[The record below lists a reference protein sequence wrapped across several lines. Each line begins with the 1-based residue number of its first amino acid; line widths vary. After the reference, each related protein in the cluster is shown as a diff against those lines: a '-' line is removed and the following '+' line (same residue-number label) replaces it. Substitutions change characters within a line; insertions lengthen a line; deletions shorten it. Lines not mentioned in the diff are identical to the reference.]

1 MTVIWYNWHKGK
13 ATIVG
18 LNFIYDHKEEINMS
32 LTLKRVI
39 SLLLCII
46 ILLPTLVACGQQTEN
61 PSDTDNKQSGDS
73 GDANNTE
80 VSETETT
87 DPVQDALD
95 RLTADVDWGGK
106 DFGMLYVN
114 DIGGYVEE
122 VEATA
127 DSGDSSS
134 SGVIN
139 DAVFERNTLFEEYC
153 KLNFVLIPVS
163 SGMVSTSLK
172 SEVQTGTGDFHL
184 ITQTMT
190 GSADSAISG
199 YLHNFM
205 DLDIDYETPWWDAGT
220 LDFAL
225 CGQVFFMDGPFNIVD
240 DDVTFVMMF
249 NKELQKQHQVPN
261 PYETVMNGDWTL
273 DNFNSIISNLSV
285 ENGDGKWDEKDTYG
299 FSTPYSIGTTFFYGA
314 GLQYV
319 INDRTMDQPELA
331 LDSSKM
337 EKALDVLAKAR
348 SIVKEGNSTYVAE
361 GTEYGKAKE
370 IFLDGRSLFYV
381 EVASYLRAL
390 NKNMET
396 EYGVIPI
403 PKYNK
408 EQEKYHTW
416 RAGNGS
422 TLSIPT
428 TVASMDVEMFAKVLE
443 TYCVLSQKLVRPAYY
458 DIMLTTRN
466 VQDVESS
473 EMLDLIFENRIY
485 DMGAYFEV
493 LGFNT
498 LFNKSVIGEDTFSSS
513 YAAAVKTYEKKM
525 FVLLQK
531 IEKD

>member
-1 MTVIWYNWHKGK
+1 
-13 ATIVG
+13 
-18 LNFIYDHKEEINMS
+18 MS
-32 LTLKRVI
+32 LTLKKVI
-39 SLLLCII
+39 SLLLCIM
-46 ILLPTLVACGQQTEN
+46 ILLPTLVACGQQTES

-73 GDANNTE
+73 GNENNTE

-95 RLTADVDWGGK
+95 RLIPEVDWDGK

-127 DSGDSSS
+127 DSNDASSS
-134 SGVIN
+134 SVIN

-153 KLNFVLIPVS
+153 NLNFILIPVS
-163 SGMVSTSLK
+163 SGMVSTSIK

-190 GSADSAISG
+190 NSVDAATSG
-199 YLHNFM
+199 YLYNYTN
-205 DLDIDYETPWWDAGT
+205 LDIDYNTPWWDAGT

-225 CGQVFFMDGPFNIVD
+225 CGHVFFMDGPFNIVD

-249 NKELQKQHQVPN
+249 NKELQRQHQVAN
-261 PYETVMNGDWTL
+261 PYETVTNGDWTL
-273 DNFNSIISNLSV
+273 DKFHSIINGLAS
-285 ENGDGKWDEKDTYG
+285 ENGDGKWDENDTYG
-299 FSTPYSIGTTFFYGA
+299 FATTDAVGTTFFYGA

-319 INDRTMDQPELA
+319 INDRDMDRPELA

-337 EKALDVLAKAR
+337 EKALGVLAKTR
-348 SIVKEGNSTYVAE
+348 SIVKEGNSTYFAVGDKLGVE
-361 GTEYGKAKE
+361 TEV
-370 IFLDGRSLFYV
+370 FRDGRSLYYV
-381 EVASYLRAL
+381 QAASYLRYL
-390 NKNMET
+390 NTNMET

-408 EQEKYHTW
+408 EQTQYHTW
-416 RAGNGS
+416 RAGIGS

-428 TVASMDVEMFAKVLE
+428 TVASMDTDMFAQVLE

-473 EMLDLIFENRIY
+473 EMMDLIFENRIY

-493 LGFNT
+493 FGFYN
-498 LFNKSVIGEDTFSSS
+498 LFTSSIIGEDTFSSS
-513 YAAAVKTYEKKM
+513 YAAAIKTYEKKLS
-525 FVLLQK
+525 VLIQK
-531 IEKD
+531 IEKN